1 MYYCLSGSF
10 PGRCSSRGTFREQAG
25 LSAQSRKFTVAVS
38 CPARDGGARG
48 DEGGVRGAHES
59 GGVRSTSG
67 GADAQQGAQTTV
79 ATPLSCQS
87 RPRATRSGLR
97 GRGWRWVEK
106 NVWRRATL
114 VTVALALL
122 TVLITTAITV
132 AQLSDLPL
140 KVRTAEVDLRN
151 EKRLQVRFSFRSEPL
166 APPPA
171 PLKASHVSHVSD
183 RRWKADTPYPRLGR
197 GRHPS
202 LHHMAPQDRFLIAR
216 ALFCGVEL
224 LATRHA
230 RSFKLDDGSP
240 RWTQMAVDFEV
251 QSPALVVHSLSV
263 DDITCELALMDADT
277 PQPFGVLKSDGGIGV
292 TSGTQR
298 CSTRL
303 VDVRPP
309 FSLPRVSPFPATL
322 NRRQRSTS
330 TLVLTYTRPTHR
342 PT

>member
-1 MYYCLSGSF
+1 M
-10 PGRCSSRGTFREQAG
+10 
-25 LSAQSRKFTVAVS
+25 
-38 CPARDGGARG
+38 
-48 DEGGVRGAHES
+48 
-59 GGVRSTSG
+59 
-67 GADAQQGAQTTV
+67 
-79 ATPLSCQS
+79 
-87 RPRATRSGLR
+87 RSGLR

-202 LHHMAPQDRFLIAR
+202 LYHMSPQDWFLIAR

-309 FSLPRVSPFPATL
+309 FSLASHPS
-322 NRRQRSTS
+322 RQRSTLNLHTRTHIHPS
-330 TLVLTYTRPTHR
+330 YPQANVTLLATLLSGRISSPEVVMDCKSNVRLMAWHLIPINRRLSSKLVFGGATTDDEVRAAFHSSSLPVLNPVATHTCVGIPTTPVFWGAGRP
-342 PT
+342 